1 MPDILFSFQIDFDN
15 ICCSLYWELFL
26 ARKFC
31 QFSIYSIK
39 AMQNVIKNVH
49 LFGLISIFDTKCS
62 VAGDKPFKQDRWLEH
77 THKIF
82 TLSGEGYS
90 FLDYGSENPQVI
102 WKKYYIY
109 YFPLSY
115 FVPSFLKD

>member
-15 ICCSLYWELFL
+15 ICCSLSWELFL

-39 AMQNVIKNVH
+39 AMQNVIKIVH

-62 VAGDKPFKQDRWLEH
+62 VAGDKPFKQDR
-77 THKIF
+77 
-82 TLSGEGYS
+82 
-90 FLDYGSENPQVI
+90 
-102 WKKYYIY
+102 
-109 YFPLSY
+109 
-115 FVPSFLKD
+115 